1 MHPTAQRSRGVE
13 YSLCPSSNSVG
24 RSAVVH
30 GEKEE
35 RREKTGRREEKRERK
50 TEGRGEGERTE
61 GRRERGREAIR
72 SRK

>member
-35 RREKTGRREEKRERK
+35 RRERRREGEKKRGREEQRVEGRERG
-50 TEGRGEGERTE
+50 TEV
-61 GRRERGREAIR
+61 RRERGHQIEKI
-72 SRK
+72 K